1 MIKLLVLT
9 QSVCI
14 VLMFS
19 GAVIEFIFRADL
31 GYMAITVGSLLF
43 SVTTKLE
50 NYILTKGKGKL

>member
-19 GAVIEFIFRADL
+19 GVVIEFIFHADL

-43 SVTTKLE
+43 SVTTKIE
-50 NYILTKGKGKL
+50 NYFLTKGKGKL